1 MRSVCTELHLTHV
14 PVEEI
19 DKNLPEKYPDVGAL
33 LERAEG
39 KYPYGGWKEGIVV
52 RPCEPCKSKIT
63 GEYLS
68 IKIVNKSI
76 FCTKNT
82 CSELFVL
89 YKFRYITYKEK
100 YFRSKKKC
108 EKR

>member
-68 IKIVNKSI
+68 IKIVNNKYLL
-76 FCTKNT
+76 KNN
-82 CSELFVL
+82 
-89 YKFRYITYKEK
+89 
-100 YFRSKKKC
+100 
-108 EKR
+108 